1 MTFAPPHPLYQRIL
15 VPVGGG
21 LASERALDAA
31 LRLAAE
37 RGARLR
43 LLHIL
48 RTPAVSLA
56 MDPYS
61 GHVGAWMNELRKA
74 GQHILDQAMS
84 IAKSRGVGADSV
96 LREGAAA
103 SLADG
108 VVSEAI
114 RWPADLIVFG
124 VRPGFGFG
132 RLLVGSSIEHMLRES
147 PVPLLLVPTGRR
159 RPAAAPD
166 ATIPSL
172 DQASG

>member
-1 MTFAPPHPLYQRIL
+1 MTFPPPHALYQRIL

-21 LASERALDAA
+21 PASERALDAA

-43 LLHIL
+43 LLHVL
-48 RTPAVSLA
+48 KTPAVSLA
-56 MDPYS
+56 LDPYS
-61 GHVGAWMNELRKA
+61 GHVGAWMNELRRA

-84 IAKSRGVGADSV
+84 LAESRGVGAEPV
-96 LREGAAA
+96 LREGRAA
-103 SLADG
+103 SLADE

-114 RWPADLIVFG
+114 RWPADLIVVG

-132 RLLVGSSIEHMLRES
+132 RFLVGSSIEHMLRES
-147 PVPLLLVPTGRR
+147 PVPLLIVPTGRR
-159 RPAAAPD
+159 KPAAAPG